1 MEKTRVNCFAL
12 FLLLVLLTGCS
23 STSGTSATV
32 EELPEEAPSYVTE
45 LKVPT
50 VEEVQEINEYVNG
63 LISYGVGSQVEGRP
77 ITEED
82 YLEFG
87 TGDCGIYCYLFV
99 KELSRHGYYQAT
111 TYGISSLHIGE
122 DSSIHAVVEVQ
133 TTEGPYVFDPT
144 HGIYYTTDMATL
156 LTCDDA
162 QAYACGEPSMDSY
175 YLTNRFFT
183 EAYQVLEQPDSLLLN
198 DLNLLGWYPASVT
211 SSIPVEPA
219 SSQDV
224 VYDET
229 LTPNS
234 IFCVFTEDV
243 EFYRITMS
251 FMEELQVPL
260 EVTCWSVDEDGTKT
274 ALEGDLVQD
283 GTICPISSRTLRL
296 HQRSWW
302 RSAAGKR
309 FPTLLFLT
317 YTNKR
322 LLRGHGGCNAP
333 FGHPSDGNLDSHKG
347 GTALCARSRV

>member
-1 MEKTRVNCFAL
+1 M
-12 FLLLVLLTGCS
+12 
-23 STSGTSATV
+23 
-32 EELPEEAPSYVTE
+32 
-45 LKVPT
+45 
-50 VEEVQEINEYVNG
+50 
-63 LISYGVGSQVEGRP
+63 
-77 ITEED
+77 
-82 YLEFG
+82 
-87 TGDCGIYCYLFV
+87 FV

-144 HGIYYTTDMATL
+144 HGIYYTTDMAAM

-162 QAYACGEPSMDSY
+162 QSYACGEPSMDSY

-183 EAYQVLEQPDSLLLN
+183 EAYQALEHPDSLLLN

-211 SSIPVEPA
+211 RTIPVEPA

-234 IFCVFTEDV
+234 ISCVFTEDV
-243 EFYRITMS
+243 EFYRITRS

-260 EVTCWSVDEDGTKT
+260 EVNCWSVDEDGTKT
-274 ALEGDLVQD
+274 ALEGDWRRTC
-283 GTICPISSRTLRL
+283 TICPISSRTLRL

>member
-1 MEKTRVNCFAL
+1 MNCFAL
-12 FLLLVLLTGCS
+12 FLSLVLLTGCS

-63 LISYGVGSQVEGRP
+63 LISYGVGPQVEGRSA
-77 ITEED
+77 TEKEILD
-82 YLEFG
+82 FG
-87 TGDCGIYCYLFV
+87 EGHCGMYAYLFT

-111 TYGISSLHIGE
+111 TYGISSFHIAE
-122 DSSIHAVVEVQ
+122 ATANHSVVEVN

-144 HGIYYTTDMATL
+144 HGIYYTTDMETL
-156 LTCDDA
+156 LTCDDV

-175 YLTNRFFT
+175 YLTSRFFA
-183 EAYQVLEQPDSLLLN
+183 EAAQVVVLPDKRDSS
-198 DLNLLGWYPASVT
+198 DVNLLRWYPASVT
-211 SSIPVEPA
+211 SSIPVQPT

-234 IFCVFTEDV
+234 ISCVFTEDV

-283 GTICPISSRTLRL
+283 VYDLSYQLKDATTTSEILVEINGRETLPNL
-296 HQRSWW
+296 
-302 RSAAGKR
+302 A
-309 FPTLLFLT
+309 LFDI
-317 YTNKR
+317 YQ
-322 LLRGHGGCNAP
+322 
-333 FGHPSDGNLDSHKG
+333 
-347 GTALCARSRV
+347 